1 MQRLGGLAMTS
12 RTSRKTI
19 LLVEDDDDIGSFLVQ
34 ALTHETPHQTLHVSD
49 GIQALEAAGKLIPDL
64 FIIDYLLPDMNG
76 IELYDILQASKKLAA
91 IPTIIISAHLPIQ
104 EIIKRKVIG
113 FKKPFDLQKLLDA
126 IHKMLDSSLP

>member
-1 MQRLGGLAMTS
+1 MQHLVGLAMTS

-19 LLVEDDDDIGSFLVQ
+19 LVVEDDAGIGTFLVQ
-34 ALTHETPHQTLHVSD
+34 ALTQETPHHALLVND
-49 GIQALEAAGKLIPDL
+49 GLQALEATGKLIPDL

-76 IELYDILQASKKLAA
+76 IELYNILQSSKELAV
-91 IPTIIISAHLPIQ
+91 IPTIMISAHLPIR

-126 IHKMLDSSLP
+126 IQKILDS